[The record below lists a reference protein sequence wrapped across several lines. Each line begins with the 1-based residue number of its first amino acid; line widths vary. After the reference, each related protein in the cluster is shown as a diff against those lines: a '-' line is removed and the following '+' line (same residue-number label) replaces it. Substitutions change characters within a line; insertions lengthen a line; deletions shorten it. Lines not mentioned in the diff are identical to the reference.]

1 MKFFIL
7 LFGLINLFA
16 VSTRASSYKKK
27 KKRVHV
33 VVSAQ
38 QKRELALK
46 DSLRTYFENYQL
58 EGYYVKKAFG
68 IDSLRINDSIQEV
81 CVYPTENFYSQPLT
95 PQRLEDIYNQLSAY
109 FPQAYTTY
117 RLRLYAKRHTI
128 IVRAY

>member
-1 MKFFIL
+1 MLMPSTPESLLLKKSNCVMKFFIL

-58 EGYYVKKAFG
+58 EGYYVKKASTSPVG
-68 IDSLRINDSIQEV
+68 INSLV
-81 CVYPTENFYSQPLT
+81 HLMTLFL
-95 PQRLEDIYNQLSAY
+95 
-109 FPQAYTTY
+109 
-117 RLRLYAKRHTI
+117 
-128 IVRAY
+128 